1 MFLENKYRYFYYS
14 IINKALS
21 RKTSTGYVEKHH
33 IVPRSLGGDD
43 TDENLVSLT
52 AREHFVC
59 HWLLTK
65 MVEDKDTYKMFN
77 ALNMMMFVENKWHER
92 YKVNSRTFERLKIQ
106 ISEQK
111 SIKFSGEGNAMY
123 GKKHTKE
130 AKLKMSKAH
139 TGRVKSKEEIEKLSK
154 AHKGKPKSE
163 AHKQALKGAWAKSDG
178 KSRKK
183 NTIHSEETKQ
193 RIREGVKNMPLEE
206 CYKCGFKTTKGN
218 IRRWH
223 NDNCKKKVE
232 VEIFQG

>member
-43 TDENLVSLT
+43 KDENLVSLT

-65 MVEDKDTYKMFN
+65 MVEGKDTYKMFN

-123 GKKHTKE
+123 GKTHSKAARLKISQTHKGRVRTEE
-130 AKLKMSKAH
+130 AKLNMSKA
-139 TGRVKSKEEIEKLSK
+139 S
-154 AHKGKPKSE
+154 KGKPKSE
-163 AHKQALKGAWAKSDG
+163 AHKQALKDAWASG
-178 KSRKK
+178 TRKK
-183 NTIHSEETKQ
+183 AVRKPTSEETKQ

-218 IRRWH
+218 VRRWH
-223 NDNCKKKVE
+223 NDNCKRE
-232 VEIFQG
+232 VA